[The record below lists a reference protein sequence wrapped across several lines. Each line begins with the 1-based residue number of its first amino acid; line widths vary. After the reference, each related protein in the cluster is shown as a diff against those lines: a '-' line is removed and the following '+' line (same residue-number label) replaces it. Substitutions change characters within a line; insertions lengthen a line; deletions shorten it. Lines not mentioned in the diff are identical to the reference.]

1 MTETILSKR
10 HSAGANPVM
19 RQRILDGAASVF
31 LERGFDAASMN
42 DICRT
47 AGVSKSTL
55 YVYFAHK
62 EELFEA
68 LIDQKRD
75 LKFGAVA
82 ETLWHEDPQTALT
95 GFLLRLVSVVCSADV
110 IRAQRTIIGIVE
122 RMPELGA
129 RFYAGGAARA
139 QNLLCAYLDRQVAAG
154 RFAIPDTH
162 RAAYQLIELA
172 TAGLQRQCL
181 YCVRCTA
188 PSEDEVRAAVD
199 SALMV
204 FHAAY
209 RNAEN
214 R

>member
-1 MTETILSKR
+1 
-10 HSAGANPVM
+10 M
-19 RQRILDGAASVF
+19 RQRILDGAAGVF

-42 DICRT
+42 DICRA

-82 ETLWHEDPQTALT
+82 KTLRHEDPQTALT
-95 GFLLRLVSVVCSADV
+95 EFLVRLVSIVCSPDV

-122 RMPELGA
+122 RMPDLGA
-129 RFYAGGAARA
+129 RFYAGGAERA
-139 QNLLCAYLDRQVAAG
+139 QKLLCDYLDRQVVAG
-154 RFAIPDTH
+154 SFAISDTN

-181 YCVRCTA
+181 YCIRSTA
-188 PSEDEVRAAVD
+188 PSKDEVRAAVD

-209 RNAEN
+209 RIAEN